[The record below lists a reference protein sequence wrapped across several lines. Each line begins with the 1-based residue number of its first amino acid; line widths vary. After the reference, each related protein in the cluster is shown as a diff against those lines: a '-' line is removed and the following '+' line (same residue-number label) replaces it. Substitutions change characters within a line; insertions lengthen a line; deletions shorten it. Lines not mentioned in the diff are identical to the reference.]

1 MTGRLE
7 LLRSQDCVSRRGGPG
22 PGAGGGEEEAV
33 GPPEGADWLR
43 GARGGSGPHFGGCGG
58 ADWVTAVLAACPL
71 AARQAGAVCL
81 AMAAGC
87 AHSTGVRAVP
97 RAEGGPRGRLCSA
110 RRQRPSTG
118 ARNSAAYGA

>member
-22 PGAGGGEEEAV
+22 RGEEEAV

-71 AARQAGAVCL
+71 AAGPFVSRWRR
-81 AMAAGC
+81 AARTAQVSAQC
-87 AHSTGVRAVP
+87 RAR
-97 RAEGGPRGRLCSA
+97 RAGPRGRLCSA

-118 ARNSAAYGA
+118 ARNNAAYGA